1 MESSDQC
8 RSTAYDKSEQAVSDS
23 DQSFNIQL
31 QAYANNE
38 SYLLL
43 AIADNSTCFNTMV
56 PYASDQQSTMN
67 ATHDHQDFYTC
78 TDDSQRL
85 KM

>member
-8 RSTAYDKSEQAVSDS
+8 RSTAYNKSEQAVSDS
-23 DQSFNIQL
+23 DQFFNIQL
-31 QAYANNE
+31 QADANNE

-43 AIADNSTCFNTMV
+43 ATADNSTCFNTMV
-56 PYASDQQSTMN
+56 PYASDPQSTMN
-67 ATHDHQDFYTC
+67 VTYDHQDCYTC
-78 TDDSQRL
+78 VDDSQRL